1 METLNFIAVHNCFN
15 LFIIDSFHTIKINLV
30 IVWLYRETR
39 IKTVLDTSE
48 DGSLL
53 TFNQSRIFNF
63 SPETSGAGLRE
74 TDTICTVNIPLVV
87 KREGKGE
94 KREREKGGGGG
105 RERERELEGELST
118 V

>member
-15 LFIIDSFHTIKINLV
+15 LLVIGSFQTIKINLV
-30 IVWLYRETR
+30 TVWLYRETR

-94 KREREKGGGGG
+94 KRERGGEGERG
-105 RERERELEGELST
+105 RESLRENYQQYSA
-118 V
+118 